1 MTVHRRACPL
11 ADPYGRV
18 SLVPAFALSARFA
31 ALRDPFGPASGI
43 SRGGG
48 KISLRKRTLTER
60 CVALLG
66 TLILLA
72 GCATAPEPV
81 TDAEPVE
88 PPAADAEAEPPATAE
103 PVAPEPEARP
113 IRITLVGD
121 IMLGGSAAE
130 FMQRHGHDYAFD
142 GVADELARG
151 DILFGN
157 LEGPLTDGGE
167 PFPDKQFLFRTP
179 PAKVAPALA
188 RAGFDVVSL
197 ANNHT
202 LDYGATGLYDTL
214 DALHDAGIQAIGAG
228 INLAQARRP
237 SILERDGHRV
247 GFLAYSNTFPEE
259 FWAQPDLPGT
269 AFGHLHH
276 IRADV
281 TALREQVDSVV
292 VSFHWGRESTTEL
305 RPYQPLLA
313 RAAIDAGADVV
324 AGHHPHV
331 LQGVEHYR
339 DGIIL
344 YSLGNFTFGSYS
356 ENART
361 SAIAHVTLDRN
372 GPRALELVPIDVY
385 NPGVLFRPVLLQEA
399 AATGAAEGL
408 ATLSEPLATRLRI
421 EDGRALLDFGTG
433 DADKQAVASEQ

>member
-1 MTVHRRACPL
+1 MSIHRP
-11 ADPYGRV
+11 
-18 SLVPAFALSARFA
+18 
-31 ALRDPFGPASGI
+31 
-43 SRGGG
+43 
-48 KISLRKRTLTER
+48 
-60 CVALLG
+60 
-66 TLILLA
+66 LILLMLLTGLA

-81 TDAEPVE
+81 TDAEPIE
-88 PPAADAEAEPPATAE
+88 PPTAEAEIETEPPVPDE
-103 PVAPEPEARP
+103 PHEPDEPAAIEPEPRP
-113 IRITLVGD
+113 IRLTLVGD
-121 IMLGGSAAE
+121 IMLGGSATE

-167 PFPDKQFLFRTP
+167 PFPDKKYLFRTP

-202 LDYGATGLYDTL
+202 LDYGAIGLYDTL
-214 DALHDAGIQAIGAG
+214 DALYDAGIRAVGAG
-228 INLAQARRP
+228 PDLARARRP
-237 SILERDGHRV
+237 ATVEANGGHRI

-259 FWAQPDLPGT
+259 FWAQPDHPGT

-276 IRADV
+276 MRADV
-281 TALREQVDSVV
+281 TALRERVDTVV
-292 VSFHWGRESTTEL
+292 VSFHWGREAITEL

-313 RAAIDAGADVV
+313 RAAIDAGADIV

-356 ENART
+356 EKART
-361 SAIAHVTLDRN
+361 SAIAHVTLD
-372 GPRALELVPIDVY
+372 GDGLHTLELVPINVH
-385 NPGVLFRPVLLQEA
+385 NPGVLFRPVPLRGN
-399 AATGAAEGL
+399 AATDVAEDL
-408 ATLSEPLATRLRI
+408 ATLSEPLATRLHI
-421 EDGRALLDFGTG
+421 ENGRALLNLAGD
-433 DADKQAVASEQ
+433 DADDQAVVSEQ

>member
-1 MTVHRRACPL
+1 MNVLFRRFLLLIVL
-11 ADPYGRV
+11 AG
-18 SLVPAFALSARFA
+18 
-31 ALRDPFGPASGI
+31 
-43 SRGGG
+43 
-48 KISLRKRTLTER
+48 
-60 CVALLG
+60 
-66 TLILLA
+66 LA

-81 TDAEPVE
+81 TDAEP
-88 PPAADAEAEPPATAE
+88 AEPPVAQTESEARIPEEPDEPATVE
-103 PVAPEPEARP
+103 PEPRP
-113 IRITLVGD
+113 IRLTLVGD
-121 IMLGGSAAE
+121 IMLGGSADE
-130 FMQRHGHDYAFD
+130 FMRRHGHDYAFG
-142 GVADELARG
+142 GVIDELSRG

-167 PFPDKQFLFRTP
+167 PFPDKQYLFRTP

-214 DALHDAGIQAIGAG
+214 DALYDTGIRAVGAG
-228 INLAQARRP
+228 PDLARARRP
-237 SILERDGHRV
+237 VIVERNGHRV

-259 FWAQPDLPGT
+259 FWAEPDRAGT

-276 IRADV
+276 VRADV
-281 TALREQVDSVV
+281 TALRDQVDTIV
-292 VSFHWGRESTTEL
+292 VSFHWGREAITDL

-331 LQGVEHYR
+331 LQGVERYG

-356 ENART
+356 EKART
-361 SAIAHVTLDRN
+361 SAIAHVIVDSS
-372 GPRALELVPIDVY
+372 GPRRLEMVPIDVY
-385 NPGVLFRPVLLQEA
+385 NPEVLFRPVPLQGKAATEA
-399 AATGAAEGL
+399 ATSLRAL
-408 ATLSEPLATRLRI
+408 AEPLATTLRI
-421 EDGRALLDFGTG
+421 ENGRAVLELGKAEAPMQISTSTD
-433 DADKQAVASEQ
+433 